1 MFRLNV
7 VHFEDTQDFDV
18 EFMWSK
24 SKSTI
29 SGRSMLVQ
37 LLLCTNSNSDK
48 FTWHSVDFVDYLEKI
63 LMFCSSDLVSTG
75 ELADPWVC
83 VDLERYYSVSS
94 IRIFNRESRKL

>member
-1 MFRLNV
+1 MLYLCGL
-7 VHFEDTQDFDV
+7 
-18 EFMWSK
+18 K
-24 SKSTI
+24 SKATTNGS
-29 SGRSMLVQ
+29 SMLVE
-37 LLLCTNSNSDK
+37 LLVWANSNSGR
-48 FTWHSVDFVDYLEKI
+48 FTWHNVDSYMPIIFKDLLVI